1 MKERAK
7 EILLKL
13 KSEKKEFSEVFN
25 NYVKHLVV
33 ELEIDESLAVTLVT
47 DELVNQYERISGQK
61 RLPYKAVLVIDEAAR
76 FLDEGKSLQHN
87 DSKDWDIFTAHA
99 ATLNKKITV
108 KGDKTCQ
115 L

>member
-13 KSEKKEFSEVFN
+13 KSEKKEFSEAFN

-47 DELVNQYERISGQK
+47 DELVNQYERKLIMQDLFSK
-61 RLPYKAVLVIDEAAR
+61 LT
-76 FLDEGKSLQHN
+76 LDQN
-87 DSKDWDIFTAHA
+87 
-99 ATLNKKITV
+99 NV
-108 KGDKTCQ
+108 K
-115 L
+115 

>member
-47 DELVNQYERISGQK
+47 DELVNQYERKLIMQDLFSK
-61 RLPYKAVLVIDEAAR
+61 LT
-76 FLDEGKSLQHN
+76 LDQN
-87 DSKDWDIFTAHA
+87 
-99 ATLNKKITV
+99 NV
-108 KGDKTCQ
+108 K
-115 L
+115 